1 MFGITE
7 PTPNSSCLKISYG
20 SGSCFLQKWSILG
33 RVSSKNQLHLPGWT
47 YRSRL
52 VAVFAFITG
61 GDGLR
66 VLEQQSR
73 SMLHISCSSVIFR
86 VVPHIFEWPTT
97 THHIADQLFQSF
109 FTHFPYS
116 NFLRMSMMAVQ
127 FFLCPVRLLII
138 PLSPA
143 WVFTTGLILQDLH
156 INETA
161 TWMHTHWTYMIYMKR
176 VLEESKVVFKQLT
189 IQLLVHQFFC
199 WRNSVLSGFFSKSH
213 QKRRLVAHSKVSM
226 FPGLDY
232 PVCVCVCV
240 LRVAVGR
247 KTIQD
252 IGMWDVEKWEGLI
265 FWLKR
270 NIKSICVQEILGV
283 FDKFPFFG
291 CK

>member
-109 FTHFPYS
+109 SHISHTVIFWECLWWPFIFFFALFDCWLSHYLPHEFSQLDWFSKTYI
-116 NFLRMSMMAVQ
+116 SM
-127 FFLCPVRLLII
+127 
-138 PLSPA
+138 
-143 WVFTTGLILQDLH
+143 
-156 INETA
+156 
-161 TWMHTHWTYMIYMKR
+161 
-176 VLEESKVVFKQLT
+176 KQLRGCILIEHIWYIWKEFLKNPRLFSSSWQYNYWFT
-189 IQLLVHQFFC
+189 SFF
-199 WRNSVLSGFFSKSH
+199 
-213 QKRRLVAHSKVSM
+213 
-226 FPGLDY
+226 
-232 PVCVCVCV
+232 
-240 LRVAVGR
+240 
-247 KTIQD
+247 
-252 IGMWDVEKWEGLI
+252 VE
-265 FWLKR
+265 
-270 NIKSICVQEILGV
+270 EILSCQ
-283 FDKFPFFG
+283 DFFKIPSKTAACG
-291 CK
+291 SL

>member
-73 SMLHISCSSVIFR
+73 SMLHISCSSLIFR

-127 FFLCPVRLLII
+127 FFFCPVRLLII

-143 WVFTTGLILQDLH
+143 WVFTTD
-156 INETA
+156 
-161 TWMHTHWTYMIYMKR
+161 WFSKTYISM
-176 VLEESKVVFKQLT
+176 KQLRGCILIEHIWYIWKEFLKNPRLFSSSWQYNYWFT
-189 IQLLVHQFFC
+189 SFF
-199 WRNSVLSGFFSKSH
+199 VEEILSCQDFFQNPIKNG
-213 QKRRLVAHSKVSM
+213 
-226 FPGLDY
+226 GLWLTLRSLCFLAWIMR
-232 PVCVCVCV
+232 CVCVCSS
-240 LRVAVGR
+240 G
-247 KTIQD
+247 
-252 IGMWDVEKWEGLI
+252 GSG
-265 FWLKR
+265 
-270 NIKSICVQEILGV
+270 
-283 FDKFPFFG
+283 
-291 CK
+291 

>member
-1 MFGITE
+1 
-7 PTPNSSCLKISYG
+7 
-20 SGSCFLQKWSILG
+20 
-33 RVSSKNQLHLPGWT
+33 
-47 YRSRL
+47 
-52 VAVFAFITG
+52 
-61 GDGLR
+61 
-66 VLEQQSR
+66 
-73 SMLHISCSSVIFR
+73 
-86 VVPHIFEWPTT
+86 
-97 THHIADQLFQSF
+97 
-109 FTHFPYS
+109 
-116 NFLRMSMMAVQ
+116 MSMMAVH
-127 FFLCPVRLLII
+127 FFFCPVRLLII
-138 PLSPA
+138 SLSPA

-199 WRNSVLSGFFSKSH
+199 WRNSVLSGFFQNSIKNG
-213 QKRRLVAHSKVSM
+213 
-226 FPGLDY
+226 GLWLTLRSL
-232 PVCVCVCV
+232 CFLAWIMRCVCV